1 MPMPAAIA
9 SRGEWPTNGRP
20 LNTIVPASGGTI
32 PKRMFISVVL
42 PEPFSPRRPTM
53 RPGATSRSIERFA
66 CTEPNDFEI
75 PCMRSIVAPCT
86 LVKVG
91 EGSDAAARVFL
102 DGLDLEVAGGDLL
115 LDRLQL
121 GRDRR
126 GHRGIERA
134 VGGVAEIGAA
144 GRRVV
149 AVGDVAAAELPRAEV
164 GHRGRVDVSPLLVDV
179 GENALGRDG
188 GVAERPAR
196 REDVLLLGG
205 LDDAGLSGVQL
216 AADDVGAAR
225 DEREGG
231 LLRRRRIFHRLQID
245 DL

>member
-1 MPMPAAIA
+1 MPIPAAIA
-9 SRGEWPTNGRP
+9 SRGAWPARRRP
-20 LNTIVPASGGTI
+20 LKAITPASGVTI

-86 LVKVG
+86 LVTME

-121 GRDRR
+121 GRVRR
-126 GHRGIERA
+126 GHGGIERA
-134 VGGVAEIGAA
+134 VRRVAEIGPA

-149 AVGDVAAAELPRAEV
+149 AVGDVAAAELPRA
-164 GHRGRVDVSPLLVDV
+164 
-179 GENALGRDG
+179 
-188 GVAERPAR
+188 
-196 REDVLLLGG
+196 
-205 LDDAGLSGVQL
+205 
-216 AADDVGAAR
+216 
-225 DEREGG
+225 
-231 LLRRRRIFHRLQID
+231 
-245 DL
+245 